1 MTIRPVFSVEEK
13 IPFYKTNNVSFKW
26 TNGYSK
32 PQKQKNIQAMHS
44 AYLSQNPKKK
54 VLEISSKSLQE
65 LGTKLSA
72 FFLMKYVP
80 SLERQ
85 VSVECVFQAGKVFEK
100 GGPYLDIL
108 EKTSK
113 DAKRDPRLRNSGKL
127 IAFEFEGKRYPLD
140 PKTIFYDYIYINALL
155 ENPEL
160 SKMILDY
167 DAFTDIEFNPERSIN
182 CQAKAAAVFVSL
194 SRQGLVDHIKNF
206 DDFIKLYTSK

>member
-1 MTIRPVFSVEEK
+1 MAIRPVFSVEEK
-13 IPFYKTNNVSFKW
+13 SPFYKTNTVSFEW
-26 TNGYSK
+26 INGYSK
-32 PQKQKNIQAMHS
+32 PQKQNNIQAMHS
-44 AYLSQNPKKK
+44 AYLTQNPEKK
-54 VLEISSKSLQE
+54 VLEISSKSLQK

-80 SLERQ
+80 SLGRK

-127 IAFEFEGKRYPLD
+127 VAFEFEGKRYPLD

-182 CQAKAAAVFVSL
+182 CQAKAAAEFVSL
-194 SRQGLVDHIKNF
+194 SRQGLIDHITNF
-206 DDFIKLYTSK
+206 DDFIKLYKSK